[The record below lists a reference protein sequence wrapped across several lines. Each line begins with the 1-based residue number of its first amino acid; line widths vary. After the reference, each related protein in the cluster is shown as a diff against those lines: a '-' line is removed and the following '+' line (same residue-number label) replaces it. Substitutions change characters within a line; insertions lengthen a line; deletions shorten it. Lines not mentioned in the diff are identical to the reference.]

1 MKNITIDSP
10 AVAEPD
16 AHGMYG
22 ALNVAADCDVLGHD
36 VALDLGASAY
46 EKIRCAQLAF
56 DSAEDLRWTIA
67 FEVAN
72 NRHARANAR
81 AHPRLRCWL
90 RLLCALFNAEAL
102 LYPLGN
108 QECPRCR
115 KDRNKCK
122 PTDKQG

>member
-1 MKNITIDSP
+1 MKNITIDST

-36 VALDLGASAY
+36 VALDLGASTY
-46 EKIRCAQLAF
+46 KKIRCAQLAF

-67 FEVAN
+67 FEVAD

-81 AHPRLRCWL
+81 AHSRLHCWL
-90 RLLCALFNAEAL
+90 RLPRALFNAETL
-102 LYPLGN
+102 PHPLAN
-108 QECPRCR
+108 QDCPRCDR
-115 KDRNKCK
+115 DRNKCK
-122 PTDKQG
+122 PTAKQG